1 MSCHKHESIK
11 SCSFFKGLGVASL
24 VAAAAGAVF
33 VLYKR
38 SQPVEDPWAEEYWS
52 EVEAED
58 EEEEAPA
65 AE

>member
-1 MSCHKHESIK
+1 M
-11 SCSFFKGLGVASL
+11 ASL
-24 VAAAAGAVF
+24 VAAAAGAAF

>member
-24 VAAAAGAVF
+24 VAAAAGE
-33 VLYKR
+33 L
-38 SQPVEDPWAEEYWS
+38 SEEDDEE
-52 EVEAED
+52 EDAED

>member
-11 SCSFFKGLGVASL
+11 SCSFFKGLGEASL
-24 VAAAAGAVF
+24 VAAAAGAAF

-38 SQPVEDPWAEEYWS
+38 SQSVEDPWAEEYWS

-58 EEEEAPA
+58 EDEEAPA

>member
-1 MSCHKHESIK
+1 MTLLDVTLLTSLRESSCLATKTNRPS
-11 SCSFFKGLGVASL
+11 
-24 VAAAAGAVF
+24 AAGAAF

-58 EEEEAPA
+58 EDEEAPA